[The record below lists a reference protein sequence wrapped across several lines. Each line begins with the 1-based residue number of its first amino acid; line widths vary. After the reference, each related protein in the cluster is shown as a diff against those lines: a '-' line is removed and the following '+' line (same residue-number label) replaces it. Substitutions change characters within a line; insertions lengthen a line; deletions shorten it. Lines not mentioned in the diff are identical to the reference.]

1 MSLIQQNSSKDI
13 YDCLL
18 KIKVLKDIKKYNIT
32 RNLLF
37 NILKD
42 LPVRKDRFSV
52 VNLYNRDDDFI
63 NHILDEYEKVIRGYN
78 YVNNK

>member
-42 LPVRKDRFSV
+42 LPVRKGRYSV

-63 NHILDEYEKVIRGYN
+63 NHILDEYEKVISG
-78 YVNNK
+78 V